1 MKQLEHMNKSSTRVF
16 LSLVV
21 LCLTI
26 VIIIPINAY
35 AAETIDAKSF
45 SFEETTIIEFTNSG
59 KEDVNS
65 FRIWLGSDINFK
77 SFKTES
83 GWIGEKTPQ
92 GVIVFTSTES
102 VKSGESIK
110 IGIKTDKTNPG
121 INWKAL
127 DKNEKQIE
135 TGTTSPKE
143 LPKPIANEKLTDKN
157 SGDGILSNSA
167 FRIIPDKPSA
177 GSTIRITGNNFR
189 ALQQFDFYINTDKI
203 DSF

>member
-1 MKQLEHMNKSSTRVF
+1 MKRLENMSKSSTRGVF
-16 LSLVV
+16 LSLVL
-21 LCLTI
+21 LCFT
-26 VIIIPINAY
+26 VAVIIPINVY
-35 AAETIDAKSF
+35 AAEEGNVKSF

-102 VKSGESIK
+102 VKPGESIK
-110 IGIKTDKTNPG
+110 IGIKTDKTNPR

-127 DKNEKQIE
+127 DKNEEQIE

-143 LPKPIANEKLTDKN
+143 LPKPIINEKT
-157 SGDGILSNSA
+157 
-167 FRIIPDKPSA
+167 
-177 GSTIRITGNNFR
+177 
-189 ALQQFDFYINTDKI
+189 
-203 DSF
+203 